1 LLFGR
6 QIKQICSIFGSFSS
20 GIPNRMIK
28 KESRFLSFT
37 PLLILIIVCLLSG
50 CTSVLCGRY
59 GEYGQTKAEF
69 TQYVET
75 VFKMQNS
82 MTSEMMAITDA
93 NADLVQADQK
103 MQEVCAPLNEYAV
116 REVDKLNIAISLLRR
131 VEKAA
136 VACEKAAQKVQT
148 LLAHQ

>member
-1 LLFGR
+1 
-6 QIKQICSIFGSFSS
+6 
-20 GIPNRMIK
+20 MIK

-37 PLLILIIVCLLSG
+37 SLLILTIVCLLSG

-59 GEYGQTKAEF
+59 GDYGQTKAEF

-131 VEKAA
+131 VEEAA

>member
-1 LLFGR
+1 
-6 QIKQICSIFGSFSS
+6 
-20 GIPNRMIK
+20 MIK

-37 PLLILIIVCLLSG
+37 PLLILTIVCLLSG

-59 GEYGQTKAEF
+59 GDYGQTKAEF

-131 VEKAA
+131 VEKAV

>member
-1 LLFGR
+1 
-6 QIKQICSIFGSFSS
+6 
-20 GIPNRMIK
+20 MIK

-50 CTSVLCGRY
+50 CTSALCGRY
-59 GEYGQTKAEF
+59 GEHGQTKAEF

-103 MQEVCAPLNEYAV
+103 MQEVCAPLNEYAT
-116 REVDKLNIAISLLRR
+116 REVDKLNITISLLRR

-136 VACEKAAQKVQT
+136 VACEKAAEKVQA
-148 LLAHQ
+148 LLVHQ

>member
-1 LLFGR
+1 
-6 QIKQICSIFGSFSS
+6 
-20 GIPNRMIK
+20 MIK
-28 KESRFLSFT
+28 NVARFLNAPVIIIWVMASF
-37 PLLILIIVCLLSG
+37 LSG
-50 CTSVLCGRY
+50 CTTALTGHY

-93 NADLVQADQK
+93 DEALVLADQK
-103 MQEVCAPLNEYAV
+103 MQEVCAPLNEYAT

-131 VEKAA
+131 VEKSA
-136 VACEKAAQKVQT
+136 VACEKAAQKVQA
-148 LLAHQ
+148 LLTH

>member
-1 LLFGR
+1 
-6 QIKQICSIFGSFSS
+6 
-20 GIPNRMIK
+20 MIK

-37 PLLILIIVCLLSG
+37 PFLILIIVCLLSG

-93 NADLVQADQK
+93 NANADLVQADQK

-131 VEKAA
+131 VEEAA